1 MLAPEPP
8 RELGHRLARDRL
20 DRYAVGAERSQDHLF
35 ARSTRRAQSS
45 GNLRPLFAVS
55 ETTASEASSVAAGEQ
70 RPLSMNS
77 AHDPFVASF
86 RLRGGLPLGGEREAD
101 RSEELDKVARRG
113 KSLPVAH

>member
-20 DRYAVGAERSQDHLF
+20 DRHAVAAERSQDHLF

-55 ETTASEASSVAAGEQ
+55 ETTACEASSVAAGEQ
-70 RPLSMNS
+70 RPQMNS

-86 RLRGGLPLGGEREAD
+86 RLRGRLPLDGEREAD